1 MDLDVG
7 LVEPI
12 LVLPD
17 EYCLLKLLVFEPRVR
32 SGLAPLQLLFLL
44 IIAVRLLGALLA
56 DAIEEPDEFLIAE
69 LQTHPL
75 AVVHEV
81 LLLDAPIVVGVEYF
95 VGHLYGG
102 RRLRLRELGPK
113 LAEQGVLVVLSLSK
127 LQAASVRKCSD
138 HAEVVC
144 LLNIWL

>member
-1 MDLDVG
+1 MDLDEG

-17 EYCLLKLLVFEPRVR
+17 EHSLLKLLVFEPCVR
-32 SGLAPLQLLFLL
+32 SGLTSLQLLSLL

-56 DAIEEPDEFLIAE
+56 DAIEEPNEFLITE
-69 LQTHPL
+69 LQTHPF

-81 LLLDAPIVVGVEYF
+81 LLLDAPIVVGVECF

-102 RRLRLRELGPK
+102 WRLCLGKLGPK
-113 LAEQGVLVVLSLSK
+113 LAKQGVLVVLSLSK
-127 LQAASVRKCSD
+127 LQAASVCKCSD
-138 HAEVVC
+138 HAEIVC